1 MALIN
6 RFLFPQRNRQFEA
19 GRKSMLKAE
28 NNTDEEGDE
37 EGEEEKMKLV
47 SYVQ

>member
-1 MALIN
+1 
-6 RFLFPQRNRQFEA
+6 
-19 GRKSMLKAE
+19 MLKAE

-47 SYVQ
+47 SYVQWHA